1 MSHDV
6 KKLTNRIQIGL
17 AAKVQEQIRMPR
29 GITVGMG
36 NSLDLMRDV
45 GNALLEQAFHS
56 SNDSGLQFPK
66 VSRVCSVIP
75 GTSRHVDYFN
85 ASLKYLAPPADGLE
99 HRLVSLG
106 TSPEFDFLSN
116 EGQIAMMPILHEMS
130 TTHAPCILMFAQEV
144 DNPQSPKFVEGLMKI
159 RAAAEE
165 VGAYVIGL
173 FACSDPRN
181 QDGLSQLCNE
191 YFMVEECDPDFDQ
204 DTAFSI
210 DYVGLRGL
218 NRFGVG
224 KTLCSMRF
232 SENRLTHTYEPF
244 ISGDVRLRVM
254 WSMRSAGLS
263 YADIG
268 KAFEENKSTI
278 LRKLRKLPAAD
289 TRRADKDRLA
299 LMLEYLDL
307 DDTSLV
313 QDAEKFVACI
323 DEDDDDYAIEDDE
336 E

>member
-1 MSHDV
+1 
-6 KKLTNRIQIGL
+6 
-17 AAKVQEQIRMPR
+17 
-29 GITVGMG
+29 
-36 NSLDLMRDV
+36 
-45 GNALLEQAFHS
+45 
-56 SNDSGLQFPK
+56 
-66 VSRVCSVIP
+66 
-75 GTSRHVDYFN
+75 
-85 ASLKYLAPPADGLE
+85 LKYLAPPADGLE

-210 DYVGLRGL
+210 DYVGLRNL
-218 NRFGVG
+218 NRFGIG
-224 KTLCSMRF
+224 KTLCSARF
-232 SENRLTHTYEPF
+232 SENRLNHKYEPF

-254 WSMRSAGLS
+254 WAMRSADFS
-263 YADIG
+263 YAEIG
-268 KAFEENKSTI
+268 ETFEENKSTI
-278 LRKLRKLPAAD
+278 LRKLRKLPAPD
-289 TRRADKDRLA
+289 SHRVSEERLA
-299 LMLEYLDL
+299 LMLDYLDL
-307 DDTSLV
+307 DAPSLV
-313 QDAEKFVACI
+313 PVAKKKVACT
-323 DEDDDDYAIEDDE
+323 DEDDEDEIFEDDE
-336 E
+336 GQAS